1 MAVAVR
7 EKIGT
12 LRDKKN
18 VDSLVQ
24 QLHEQA
30 NIPIRIMES
39 CGMQT
44 MSTSRHGL
52 RPLLPET
59 LQLISGPNCPVCVT
73 SGAHI
78 DAFVSLSY
86 DSGVR
91 VMTFGDLYRVP
102 GTYGSLAQAASLG
115 AKVEIVY
122 SPMDALERA
131 KENPDELIVFL
142 GVGFATTIPAV
153 AVTIQAAKKQQIENF
168 TVFSAHK
175 RMIPALSHLF
185 ENDSLQIDGLLC
197 PGHVSVILGAGAYQG
212 LVDKFHVS
220 CAVSG
225 YEPVDILHSL
235 IRIVRQ
241 HAVGIAS
248 VENCYK
254 RVVSWEGNTEAQ
266 GVINEVF
273 VPTDT
278 TWRGLGLVPE
288 SGLAIKPEYAKYDA
302 VERLGIVLPEVADH
316 SICLC
321 GEILKGKNVPPDC
334 LLFGRACTPAAPV
347 GPCMVS
353 SEGSC
358 AAYFRYGG
366 QER

>member
-1 MAVAVR
+1 MEVR
-7 EKIGT
+7 AEIDK

-18 VDSLVQ
+18 VDSLLL
-24 QLHEQA
+24 QLHKQA
-30 NIPIRIMES
+30 NVPIRIMES

-44 MSTSRHGL
+44 MAISRHGL

-59 LQLISGPNCPVCVT
+59 IQLVSGPSCPVCVT

-86 DSGVR
+86 NSGAR
-91 VMTFGDLYRVP
+91 VMTFGDLYKVP
-102 GTYGSLAQAASLG
+102 GTYGSLAQASSLG
-115 AKVEIVY
+115 AKVEIVS

-131 KENPDELIVFL
+131 KEIPDELVVFL
-142 GVGFATTIPAV
+142 GVGFAATIPAV
-153 AVTIQAAKKQQIENF
+153 AATIQAAKKQQIENF

-175 RMIPALSHLF
+175 QLIPALSHLF
-185 ENDSLQIDGLLC
+185 ENESLQLDGLLC
-197 PGHVSVILGAGAYQG
+197 PGHASVILGARAYQG
-212 LVDKFHVS
+212 LVDKFHVA

-241 HAVGIAS
+241 HAVGDAS

-254 RVVSWEGNTEAQ
+254 RVVTWEGNTDAQ
-266 GVINEVF
+266 SMIHEVF
-273 VPTDT
+273 IPTDT
-278 TWRGLGLVPE
+278 SWRGLGLVQQ
-288 SGLAIKPEYAKYDA
+288 SGFAIRPEYAKYDA
-302 VERLGIVLPEVADH
+302 VARLGIVLPEVADH
-316 SICLC
+316 SVCLC
-321 GEILKGKNVPPDC
+321 GEIIKGKNVPADC
-334 LLFGRACTPAAPV
+334 LLFGEACTPAAPV

>member
-1 MAVAVR
+1 MEVR
-7 EKIGT
+7 AEIDK
-12 LRDKKN
+12 LRDKNN
-18 VDSLVQ
+18 VDSLVL
-24 QLHEQA
+24 QLHKQA
-30 NIPIRIMES
+30 NVPIRIMES

-44 MSTSRHGL
+44 TAISRHGL

-59 LQLISGPNCPVCVT
+59 IKLITGPGCPVCVT
-73 SGAHI
+73 AGAHI

-91 VMTFGDLYRVP
+91 VMTYGDLYRVP

-131 KENPDELIVFL
+131 KEKPDELIVFL

-153 AVTIQAAKKQQIENF
+153 AATIRAAKEQQIKNF

-175 RMIPALSHLF
+175 RMIPALSHLL

-197 PGHVSVILGAGAYQG
+197 PGHVSVILGASEYQG
-212 LVDKFHVS
+212 LADKYHLS

-235 IRIVRQ
+235 ICIVRQ
-241 HAVGIAS
+241 HAVGIAR
-248 VENCYK
+248 VDNCYK
-254 RVVSWEGNTEAQ
+254 RVVTWEGNTVAQ
-266 GVINEVF
+266 GLINEVF
-273 VPTDT
+273 IPTDT
-278 TWRGLGLVPE
+278 IWRGLGVVPQ
-288 SGLAIKPEYAKYDA
+288 SGFAIRPEYAKYDT
-302 VERLGIVLPEVADH
+302 VQRLGIVLPEVDDH
-316 SICLC
+316 SVCLC
-321 GEILKGKNVPPDC
+321 GEILKGKNVPTDC
-334 LLFGRACTPAAPV
+334 MLFGGACTPAAPV

-358 AAYFRYGG
+358 AAYFRHGG
-366 QER
+366 QERRV

>member
-1 MAVAVR
+1 MEVR
-7 EKIGT
+7 EEINK

-18 VDSLVQ
+18 VDSLVL
-24 QLHEQA
+24 QLHKLA
-30 NIPIRIMES
+30 NVPVRIMES

-44 MSTSRHGL
+44 TASYRHGL

-59 LQLISGPNCPVCVT
+59 IQFVSGPSCPMCVT
-73 SGAHI
+73 SGAYI

-86 DSGVR
+86 NSGVR
-91 VMTFGDLYRVP
+91 VMTYGDLYRVP

-142 GVGFATTIPAV
+142 GAGFATTIPAV
-153 AVTIQAAKKQQIENF
+153 SATIQAAKDQKIENF

-175 RMIPALSHLF
+175 RLIPALSHLF
-185 ENDSLQIDGLLC
+185 EKDSLQIDGLLC
-197 PGHVSVILGAGAYQG
+197 PGHVSVILGAGEYQG
-212 LVDKFHVS
+212 LVDKYHLS
-220 CAVSG
+220 CVVSG

-235 IRIVRQ
+235 ICIVRQ
-241 HAVGIAS
+241 HAVGIAR
-248 VENCYK
+248 VDNCYK
-254 RVVSWEGNTEAQ
+254 RVVTWEGNTVAQ
-266 GVINEVF
+266 RMINEVF
-273 VPTDT
+273 IPTDT
-278 TWRGLGLVPE
+278 IWRGLGMVPQ
-288 SGLAIKPEYAKYDA
+288 SGFTIRPEYAKYDA
-302 VERLGIVLPEVADH
+302 VERLGIVVPEVDEH
-316 SICLC
+316 SVCLC
-321 GEILKGKNVPPDC
+321 GEILKGKNVPADC
-334 LLFGRACTPAAPV
+334 LLFGEACTPAGPV

-358 AAYFRYGG
+358 AAYFRYGC